1 MSQPPFLRGTRC
13 LRRRGA
19 AVECGAGS
27 PRRFELAHVGRCP
40 GNIII
45 TKEKPPPREVPR
57 RVACQCGPIRS
68 RKHWI
73 PSGYRSIR
81 SRISWI
87 PSSLVRELEQVYL
100 LNRCRRYPRNPR
112 EFRTVSRRYPM
123 FCRADWAT
131 LARHP
136 ILAQVKRAVAAKFV
150 PMRHGV
156 ASSIRFVPIAIPKAS
171 AAAQGDIRRSA
182 QRRAGPCVGEMDGA
196 KAGHVA
202 RT

>member
-1 MSQPPFLRGTRC
+1 MPATPTDIDPGAAAAAARVRGAWQGQGHRELLSQEVAVSPGRSRGYCPESPAQSWLGLLEEQVQDCSSTGVADQVC

-19 AVECGAGS
+19 AVECGARS

-45 TKEKPPPREVPR
+45 TKEKPPRREVPR

-87 PSSLVRELEQVYL
+87 PS
-100 LNRCRRYPRNPR
+100 
-112 EFRTVSRRYPM
+112 
-123 FCRADWAT
+123 
-131 LARHP
+131 
-136 ILAQVKRAVAAKFV
+136 
-150 PMRHGV
+150 
-156 ASSIRFVPIAIPKAS
+156 
-171 AAAQGDIRRSA
+171 
-182 QRRAGPCVGEMDGA
+182 
-196 KAGHVA
+196 
-202 RT
+202 